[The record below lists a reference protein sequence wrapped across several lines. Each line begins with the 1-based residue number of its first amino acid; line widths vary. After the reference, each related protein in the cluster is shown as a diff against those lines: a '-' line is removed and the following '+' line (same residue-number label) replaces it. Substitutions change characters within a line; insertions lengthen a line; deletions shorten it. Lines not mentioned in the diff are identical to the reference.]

1 MISTP
6 SVRIRADNIFI
17 GLAAVPYRTL
27 QVSLS
32 IRNLG
37 RVLRHLLP
45 LRGKVMIRL
54 KEKNS

>member
-1 MISTP
+1 M
-6 SVRIRADNIFI
+6 RIRADNIFI